1 MPTTRIAL
9 VLLLALFVLPLL
21 NLVLAVTPAQTAAAL
36 GAPGTLAALRVSLGA
51 SLASTALATLLGVP
65 AAYALA
71 HARPALR
78 AAGLF
83 ALALPV
89 ALPPVASGIVVLG
102 FFGARKLV
110 GAWLAAH
117 GVGVVDSFAGVAF
130 SEFFVAGPLVAIAA
144 TAAFGE
150 LDPALEEA
158 ARTLGATPLRS
169 LLTIALP
176 LAGTG
181 IGAGVLLSWL
191 RALGEYGATS
201 LVAYHPTSLPV
212 ELYVALSA
220 DGLQRA
226 MALAQA
232 FFALTAL
239 AVAVAWIVRRRL
251 A

>member
-1 MPTTRIAL
+1 
-9 VLLLALFVLPLL
+9 
-21 NLVLAVTPAQTAAAL
+21 
-36 GAPGTLAALRVSLGA
+36 
-51 SLASTALATLLGVP
+51 
-65 AAYALA
+65 
-71 HARPALR
+71 
-78 AAGLF
+78 
-83 ALALPV
+83 
-89 ALPPVASGIVVLG
+89 
-102 FFGARKLV
+102 
-110 GAWLAAH
+110 
-117 GVGVVDSFAGVAF
+117 
-130 SEFFVAGPLVAIAA
+130 VAIAA